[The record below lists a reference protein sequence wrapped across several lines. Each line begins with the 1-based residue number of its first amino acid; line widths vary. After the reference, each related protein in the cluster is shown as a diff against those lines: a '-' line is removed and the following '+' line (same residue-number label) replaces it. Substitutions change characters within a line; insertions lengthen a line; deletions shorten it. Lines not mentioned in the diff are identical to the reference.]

1 MADAPSELPSPSLII
16 TRVMRLADRFALER
30 EIGSGGMARVYLGR
44 DEVLDRPVAV
54 KILKPMHGDSDI
66 GIRFRREGRTAAR
79 LSHPNIVQV
88 YDAGEGDLDGTEVSY
103 IVMEYLPGGDLKEL
117 IDARGKLGGAELARI
132 GEEVCS
138 GLAHAHGRG
147 VVHRDIKPHNI
158 LLDEKGRAKVSD
170 FGIARALDATQATRT
185 GAYLGTALYSSPE
198 QLQGYKVTPKSD
210 IYSLGTTLY
219 QAAAGEPPFTG
230 TPIEVASQHVSKP
243 PPPLK
248 QREADLDVGD
258 EMEALILACLAK
270 DADDRPSAEEAQ
282 RRFGEVSPTAAV
294 VPETTPAQPAPEGPR
309 QPQRERPAPPT
320 VVSSAGRTGRNGRG
334 RGVLVALALVAVL
347 AVIGAFAL
355 PNLLGGGGD
364 TSRGDPP
371 NERAVAGSSNG
382 DGGGNRGSGA
392 AENTPQPTTQTPAK
406 SEETPA
412 PSEPEQ
418 DGQQE
423 QGGLTAEAAEETVQR
438 VYETAESE
446 EYGTSYNLLS
456 ENFKANTAGSQ
467 ENWAATFEPLQTIR
481 FVEGPTAQVSG
492 DTATV
497 TGVTEAQT
505 DQTERNTVTWA
516 LVKEDG
522 EWKLDDIVSFE
533 QQIISG

>member
-1 MADAPSELPSPSLII
+1 
-16 TRVMRLADRFALER
+16 MRLADRFALER

-54 KILKPMHGDSDI
+54 KVLKPMHGDSDI

-117 IDARGKLGGAELARI
+117 IDARGRLGDAELARI

-170 FGIARALDATQATRT
+170 FGIARALDTTQATRT

-198 QLQGYKVTPKSD
+198 QLQGHKVTPKSD
-210 IYSLGTTLY
+210 VYSLGTTLY

-282 RRFGEVSPTAAV
+282 RRFAEASPTAAV
-294 VPETTPAQPAPEGPR
+294 VPETVPAEPPPEEPR
-309 QPQRERPAPPT
+309 QTSRQPRPERPAPT
-320 VVSSAGRTGRNGRG
+320 VVSSAGRTGRSGRG
-334 RGVLVALALVAVL
+334 RGVLAALALVAVL
-347 AVIGAFAL
+347 AVIGAFTL
-355 PNLLGGGGD
+355 PNLLD
-364 TSRGDPP
+364 RNSNTSQGDPP
-371 NERAVAGSSNG
+371 NRQAVAGSSNREGAGDNQGSQG
-382 DGGGNRGSGA
+382 DGGGA
-392 AENTPQPTTQTPAK
+392 VENTSEPTVQNQADSEQTPAT
-406 SEETPA
+406 SEN
-412 PSEPEQ
+412 EPEQ
-418 DGQQE
+418 NGQQE
-423 QGGLTAEAAEETVQR
+423 QNDSPEQAAEQTVDDFYTSAANGNYEKSSQLLTDAYRQSTWYSRERFSGTFDTLQSVRFTSGPNAR
-438 VYETAESE
+438 VD
-446 EYGTSYNLLS
+446 
-456 ENFKANTAGSQ
+456 
-467 ENWAATFEPLQTIR
+467 
-481 FVEGPTAQVSG
+481 G

-497 TGVTEAQT
+497 SFSTIATHTNRVDRPDGTAT
-505 DQTERNTVTWA
+505 
-516 LVKEDG
+516 LVRQGD
-522 EWKLDDIVSFE
+522 EWKIDNLSVS
-533 QQIISG
+533 

>member
-1 MADAPSELPSPSLII
+1 MS
-16 TRVMRLADRFALER
+16 
-30 EIGSGGMARVYLGR
+30 RVYLGR

-103 IVMEYLPGGDLKEL
+103 IVMEHLSGGDLKEL
-117 IDARGKLGGAELARI
+117 IDARGRLGDAELARI

-170 FGIARALDATQATRT
+170 FGIARALDTTQATRT

-198 QLQGYKVTPKSD
+198 QLQGHKVTPKSD
-210 IYSLGTTLY
+210 VYSLGTTLY

-248 QREADLDVGD
+248 RREADLDVGD

-282 RRFGEVSPTAAV
+282 RRFAEASPTAIA
-294 VPETTPAQPAPEGPR
+294 PETVPPEPPPERSR
-309 QPQRERPAPPT
+309 QPSREPRPARAAPT
-320 VVSSAGRTGRNGRG
+320 VVSSAGRTGRSGLG
-334 RGVLVALALVAVL
+334 RGVLAALALVAVL

-355 PNLLGGGGD
+355 PSLLD
-364 TSRGDPP
+364 RNSNTSQGDPP
-371 NERAVAGSSNG
+371 NRQAVAGSSNG
-382 DGGGNRGSGA
+382 EGGENQRSQGDGGGVA
-392 AENTPQPTTQTPAK
+392 NTPEPTAQEAANR
-406 SEETPA
+406 EETPA
-412 PSEPEQ
+412 PSQDEPEE
-418 DGQQE
+418 DGQQTQNESPE
-423 QGGLTAEAAEETVQR
+423 QAA
-438 VYETAESE
+438 A
-446 EYGTSYNLLS
+446 
-456 ENFKANTAGSQ
+456 
-467 ENWAATFEPLQTIR
+467 QTIR
-481 FVEGPTAQVSG
+481 DFYRTAAGPNYESSWGYLSSRYQQELGAPESMTDQFATLQSVEFTSGPTARVDG

-497 TGVTEAQT
+497 SFSTVARHT
-505 DQTERNTVTWA
+505 DRTDTPSLTA
-516 LVKEDG
+516 TLVNEDG
-522 EWKLDDIVSFE
+522 EWKIDSL
-533 QQIISG
+533 